1 MNTDVIY
8 NARTPATVGPPRIYL
23 PLASVSRN
31 ELTTPVPDDV
41 PQNISNDSSST
52 AEGNY
57 RPTGRRFASGRGDAA
72 VFPEAEKIDSPP
84 CLKR

>member
-57 RPTGRRFASGRGDAA
+57 RATGRGDAA